1 MDKNIEKVF
10 SPVSNVIK
18 KNSKIINLALVI
30 LVCLMV
36 FPTEYFLTIDPVKEI
51 EGQLSKLLQNPF
63 VMAVVTLLVY
73 VVWITND
80 PTMFVLV
87 MFLVHRLSS
96 HQVSAPSRNLI
107 PVPNEDSDDST
118 PPTPKKAP
126 GAPLSPFNKYL
137 SIMKCDI
144 SNK

>member
-51 EGQLSKLLQNPF
+51 EGQLNSSLGDFFKKQNE
-63 VMAVVTLLVY
+63 V
-73 VVWITND
+73 
-80 PTMFVLV
+80 
-87 MFLVHRLSS
+87 
-96 HQVSAPSRNLI
+96 
-107 PVPNEDSDDST
+107 
-118 PPTPKKAP
+118 K
-126 GAPLSPFNKYL
+126 
-137 SIMKCDI
+137 
-144 SNK
+144 

>member
-51 EGQLSKLLQNPF
+51 EGEVNWLTKKELDKLELYFNHKQIQKF
-63 VMAVVTLLVY
+63 
-73 VVWITND
+73 
-80 PTMFVLV
+80 
-87 MFLVHRLSS
+87 
-96 HQVSAPSRNLI
+96 QKLI
-107 PVPNEDSDDST
+107 ES
-118 PPTPKKAP
+118 
-126 GAPLSPFNKYL
+126 
-137 SIMKCDI
+137 
-144 SNK
+144 